1 MSKKTLVSAIT
12 AALVVGAA
20 STTFAANNPFSDVPA
35 DSWAYDAVST
45 LAADGVIDGYPD
57 GTYQGQ
63 NTMTRYEMAQIV
75 ARAMAKTDLEKADK
89 VLVDKLAAEFA
100 DELDNLGVRVADL
113 EKKSDNVV
121 WKGELRYRYV
131 DASSDAV
138 SKITGKK
145 YNDNDTSQVMFRLE
159 PKAYI
164 GDTGWTANVRVD
176 YEMKAD
182 EDANGKTV
190 VARAYAKGPIGHN
203 TTVTAGRIPLLDT
216 YGMLL
221 DEHMSGAQI
230 DITSG
235 SDKNF
240 TTSLLAGRYNPGHD
254 NPDILPGQTLKDFTA
269 DFYAAQFNYKS
280 EKFDAN
286 AMYAVMTNIENT
298 QSSDIK
304 NPNDSFGLWG
314 NAYTYDKDK
323 MNIWSVGGLY
333 RFDNN
338 WGLLGQYAVNTESD
352 NSADKQA
359 YMAELQYKNANIADP
374 GSWGAYVA
382 YRHFG
387 KDVTIATTYK
397 DVFNNQKDVEA
408 FIPRYEKYIRSK
420 DKVIINP
427 MFPGYLF
434 IKTSKD
440 QIEFDTM
447 LTLMYEQKD
456 GVIKELKKDEV
467 SALTKD
473 EIHLLHLLL
482 NKHYILKISKGYKE
496 DGRLILTEGPL
507 MKLQEHITAIIPKDH
522 LAILNIKFLNRKI
535 KAGLE
540 MQNRNI

>member
-89 VLVDKLAAEFA
+89 SLVDKLAAEFA

-230 DITSG
+230 DIASG

-269 DFYAAQFNYKS
+269 DFYATQFNYKS

-323 MNIWSVGGLY
+323 M
-333 RFDNN
+333 
-338 WGLLGQYAVNTESD
+338 
-352 NSADKQA
+352 K
-359 YMAELQYKNANIADP
+359 
-374 GSWGAYVA
+374 
-382 YRHFG
+382 
-387 KDVTIATTYK
+387 
-397 DVFNNQKDVEA
+397 
-408 FIPRYEKYIRSK
+408 
-420 DKVIINP
+420 
-427 MFPGYLF
+427 
-434 IKTSKD
+434 IK
-440 QIEFDTM
+440 
-447 LTLMYEQKD
+447 YEQLK
-456 GVIKELKKDEV
+456 VELKV
-467 SALTKD
+467 
-473 EIHLLHLLL
+473 
-482 NKHYILKISKGYKE
+482 KG
-496 DGRLILTEGPL
+496 LI
-507 MKLQEHITAIIPKDH
+507 
-522 LAILNIKFLNRKI
+522 
-535 KAGLE
+535 
-540 MQNRNI
+540 

>member
-1 MSKKTLVSAIT
+1 MFNKSTLTIT
-12 AALVVGAA
+12 TSALVLMSTGVAGAA
-20 STTFAANNPFSDVPA
+20 SNPFSDVPQ
-35 DSWAYDAVST
+35 DSWAYDAVAT
-45 LAADGVIDGYPD
+45 LAADGVIDGFPD
-57 GTYQGQ
+57 GTYQG
-63 NTMTRYEMAQIV
+63 NKTMTRYEMAQIV

-89 VLVDKLAAEFA
+89 ALVDKLAAEFA

-298 QSSDIK
+298 QSSDTK

-352 NSADKQA
+352 NSDDKQA

-397 DVFNNQKDVEA
+397 DVFNNQKGFAIGASYVPVENLLA
-408 FIPRYEKYIRSK
+408 SVKYFDGK
-420 DKVIINP
+420 DIDSDTDADR
-427 MFPGYLF
+427 FYLNLDF
-434 IKTSKD
+434 
-440 QIEFDTM
+440 F
-447 LTLMYEQKD
+447 Y
-456 GVIKELKKDEV
+456 
-467 SALTKD
+467 
-473 EIHLLHLLL
+473 
-482 NKHYILKISKGYKE
+482 
-496 DGRLILTEGPL
+496 
-507 MKLQEHITAIIPKDH
+507 
-522 LAILNIKFLNRKI
+522 
-535 KAGLE
+535 
-540 MQNRNI
+540 